1 MYREGGRAREGERER
16 EAGEQRHAGENKTK
30 TMPMAA
36 GGDSDARKLAGPGQD
51 FSVGVRFQFRAFG
64 IHDFGIAERPGRIPR
79 YIGLRRILRRYF
91 TYGINVGSSGLD
103 WCSGV

>member
-1 MYREGGRAREGERER
+1 
-16 EAGEQRHAGENKTK
+16 
-30 TMPMAA
+30 MPMAA